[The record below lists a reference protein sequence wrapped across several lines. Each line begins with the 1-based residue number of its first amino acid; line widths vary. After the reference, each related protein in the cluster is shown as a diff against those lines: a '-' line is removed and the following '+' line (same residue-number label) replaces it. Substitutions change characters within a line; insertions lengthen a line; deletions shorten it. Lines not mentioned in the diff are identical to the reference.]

1 MKDIPAVLNMLDKE
15 HSLGVLHKVLLQ
27 SINEEQKA
35 PKGMYRLSKLVLL
48 HCHIW
53 EILEEH
59 SPKWW
64 TKKKVRER
72 ERDRERVRE
81 RKWEWLREREGE
93 AEG

>member
-48 HCHIW
+48 HCHI
-53 EILEEH
+53 
-59 SPKWW
+59 
-64 TKKKVRER
+64 
-72 ERDRERVRE
+72 
-81 RKWEWLREREGE
+81 
-93 AEG
+93 